1 MNTTAPRLIDDL
13 NALHDRYVAA
23 INTAVETGDQALIDE
38 LAAGYDTEATWMVAE
53 REGKTHLL
61 PLKRRVA

>member
-1 MNTTAPRLIDDL
+1 VNTTAPRLIDDL

-23 INTAVETGDQALIDE
+23 INAAVDADNQALIDE
-38 LAAGYDTEATWMVAE
+38 LADGYDTEATWMVAE

-61 PLKRRVA
+61 PLKHRAA